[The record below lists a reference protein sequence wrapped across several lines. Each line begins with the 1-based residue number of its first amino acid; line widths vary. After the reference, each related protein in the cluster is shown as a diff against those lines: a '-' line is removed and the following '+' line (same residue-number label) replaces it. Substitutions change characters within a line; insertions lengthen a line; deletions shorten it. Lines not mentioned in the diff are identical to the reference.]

1 MIFICY
7 KSKQSFF
14 SIGLVETSFARG
26 DLCITLVDV
35 GGQRSERRK
44 WLYCFAG
51 VNAIAFVVAMSEY
64 DQILSDDLSTNR
76 MKESINVF
84 KQICN
89 NRLFIE
95 SPMILFL
102 NKKDVFE
109 EKIVYSPI
117 SQCFPEYDDNSKGTE
132 AASQFI
138 LLQFKKENKSN
149 RQIFCHFTNA
159 KDTENV
165 NFIFQ
170 VIVDIILHSQL
181 ESLGFE

>member
-1 MIFICY
+1 M
-7 KSKQSFF
+7 
-14 SIGLVETSFARG
+14 
-26 DLCITLVDV
+26 VDV

-51 VNAIAFVVAMSEY
+51 VNAVAFVVAISEY
-64 DQILSDDLSTNR
+64 DQILTDDLSTNR

-84 KQICN
+84 QQICN
-89 NRLFIE
+89 HRFFID

-117 SQCFPEYDDNSKGTE
+117 SKCFPEYDDENKGYKE
-132 AASQFI
+132 ASEFI
-138 LLQFKKENKSN
+138 LLQFKKQNKSE
-149 RQIFCHFTNA
+149 RHIFFHFTNA
-159 KDTENV
+159 KDPENV
-165 NFIFQ
+165 NFIFE

-181 ESLGFE
+181 EDIGME